1 MIIYNNTMDDHYKT
15 LGIEKTASL
24 DEIKKAY
31 RKLAMKYHPD
41 RTDGDQEKFQ
51 QIKHAYEILSDP
63 KKRQEYDNPP
73 SFDHWTGPAGDF
85 SDVFAEFF
93 RRQNAWQH
101 RPPAKNA
108 TVSAHLSITLDE
120 AFTGKDIVATIK
132 LPSGRQEVISIKI
145 PAGVQSN
152 TVLKL
157 SGVGDD
163 SNRSIPRG
171 DVHVSIIVENHK
183 DFQRVDND
191 LVKEVTINAFDAL
204 LGTSVEIETID
215 KKTLSVNVPAG
226 IQMGTTLSVPG
237 YGMPILNNASR
248 RGRLIIPINIKI
260 PTLLTEEQKELLKKA
275 RDLC

>member
-1 MIIYNNTMDDHYKT
+1 MDDHYKT

-41 RTDGDQEKFQ
+41 RDDGDQEKFQ

-73 SFDHWTGPAGDF
+73 SFDNWTGPAGDF
-85 SDVFAEFF
+85 SDVFSEFF
-93 RRQNAWQH
+93 RRQAAWQH

-108 TVSAHLSITLDE
+108 TVSAHLSITLEE

-132 LPSGRQEVISIKI
+132 LPNSRKEVISIKI
-145 PAGVQSN
+145 PAGVRSN

-163 SNRSIPRG
+163 SNQSIPRG

-237 YGMPILNNASR
+237 YGMPILNNTSQ

>member
-1 MIIYNNTMDDHYKT
+1 MDDHYKT

-41 RTDGDQEKFQ
+41 RDDGDQEKFQ

-63 KKRQEYDNPP
+63 KKRQEYDNPA
-73 SFDHWTGPAGDF
+73 SFDNWSGPAGDF

-93 RRQNAWQH
+93 RRQNAWKH

-108 TVSAHLSITLDE
+108 TVSAHLSITLEE

-145 PAGVQSN
+145 PAGVRSN

-163 SNRSIPRG
+163 SNQSIPRG

-237 YGMPILNNASR
+237 YGMPILNNASQ

>member
-1 MIIYNNTMDDHYKT
+1 M
-15 LGIEKTASL
+15 
-24 DEIKKAY
+24 
-31 RKLAMKYHPD
+31 
-41 RTDGDQEKFQ
+41 
-51 QIKHAYEILSDP
+51 
-63 KKRQEYDNPP
+63 
-73 SFDHWTGPAGDF
+73 
-85 SDVFAEFF
+85 
-93 RRQNAWQH
+93 
-101 RPPAKNA
+101 
-108 TVSAHLSITLDE
+108 
-120 AFTGKDIVATIK
+120 
-132 LPSGRQEVISIKI
+132 
-145 PAGVQSN
+145 QSN

-237 YGMPILNNASR
+237 YGMPILNNASQ

>member
-1 MIIYNNTMDDHYKT
+1 MDDHYKT

-41 RTDGDQEKFQ
+41 RDDGDQEKFQ

-85 SDVFAEFF
+85 SDVFAEVF

-108 TVSAHLSITLDE
+108 TVSAHLSITLNE

-145 PAGVQSN
+145 PAGVRSN

-163 SNRSIPRG
+163 SNQSIPRG

-191 LVKEVTINAFDAL
+191 LVKEVTISAFDAL

-237 YGMPILNNASR
+237 YGMPILNNTSQ